1 MGTFTP
7 SYSIYSMNTILINIG
22 YNKMNNIITI
32 KDLQIEQWFTLKDIQ
47 EPKPNQVWVRNHYDR
62 TSKTFSIINWETQ
75 KERFI
80 KADKQ
85 VFIDFIF

>member
-7 SYSIYSMNTILINIG
+7 PWHIYSMNTILINIG

-32 KDLQIEQWFTLKDIQ
+32 KDIKVNEWFTLKDIE

-62 TSKTFSIINWETQ
+62 ATKTFSISNWETQ
-75 KERFI
+75 RERFI
-80 KADKQ
+80 KVDTK
-85 VFIDFIF
+85 VFTDFIF

>member
-7 SYSIYSMNTILINIG
+7 LMHIYSMNTILINIG
-22 YNKMNNIITI
+22 NNKMNNTITI
-32 KDLQIEQWFTLKDIQ
+32 KDLQLEQWFTLKDIQ

-62 TSKTFSIINWETQ
+62 ATKTFSITNWETQ
-75 KERFI
+75 RERFI